1 MNQESNLLLPDSGT
15 RSYESLF
22 EYQPLAAFL
31 VEADG
36 TISLVNHRFELISGK
51 KKEEIQNRMKWTQF
65 AHPDDIESLMDAFL
79 NNFQQQG
86 KPHLFTARTRLFTGS
101 GYRKVFIRANRIPT
115 ANETI
120 LVQLQ
125 ELDEEGLLRDY
136 SLEDSDYRWRSFLM
150 EGLDIVVILDLAGN
164 ILFLNKTFTGASAE
178 EIQGK
183 NLFHILKRT
192 DALKLQGFISKVLV
206 SGKAESME
214 EWSSFTG
221 KRSHYY
227 VRISPVTK
235 QGDISAILLTVS
247 DTTKQKESD
256 SDRLRRMES
265 QRHRQKLEA
274 LGTLAAGVAHE
285 INNPLTG
292 ILNYA
297 ELVKGQVEENETLLR
312 NMEVIIRESERISG
326 IVRSLLGFAHKE
338 EGIKAHVSTGEIM
351 YSSIQLLLPFLIKD
365 GITVEGAE
373 ALIDAEANLEIPL
386 VIGEPQKLKQVF
398 LNLIT
403 NARDS
408 LNDKYPFPSE
418 KKKIRVEQRQLFRN
432 ELRYVEVTVKDYGIG
447 IREENINRIFD
458 PFFTTKPTTVGTGLG
473 LSVSYDIVREMNGDM
488 EVESEEEEYAIFRV
502 ILPAA
507 EKIS

>member
-1 MNQESNLLLPDSGT
+1 MNKENNLLTTVASSQYRT
-15 RSYESLF
+15 LF
-22 EYQPLAAFL
+22 EHQPLAAFL

-36 TISLVNHRFELISGK
+36 TITLVNQKFEDISGRK
-51 KKEEIQNRMKWTQF
+51 KSEIEGRMKWSQF
-65 AHPDDIESLMDAFL
+65 AHPDDTESLMDAFL
-79 NNFQQQG
+79 DKSKHEIPKVFS
-86 KPHLFTARTRLFTGS
+86 ARTRLLSAS
-101 GYRKVFIRANRIPT
+101 GYKKVYVRANRIPT
-115 ANETI
+115 EENRVLI
-120 LVQLQ
+120 QLQ
-125 ELDEEGLLRDY
+125 ELDEEGLLKDY

-150 EGLDIVVILDLAGN
+150 EGMDFVVIMDLNGN
-164 ILFLNKTFTGASAE
+164 VLFINKTFTGVPAE

-183 NLFHILKRT
+183 NFFEVLKTT
-192 DALKLQGFISKVLV
+192 DALKLQAVIARVLKT
-206 SGKAESME
+206 GKAEAFE

-221 KRSHYY
+221 KRNHYY
-227 VRISPVTK
+227 IRISPVTK
-235 QGDISAILLTVS
+235 QGEISAILLAIS
-247 DTTKQKESD
+247 DTTQQKESD

-297 ELVKGQVEENETLLR
+297 ELVRTQVEENESLSK

-338 EGIKAHVSTGEIM
+338 EGIKAYVSTGEIL
-351 YSSIQLLLPFLIKD
+351 YSSFQLLLPFLVRD
-365 GITVEGAE
+365 GIR
-373 ALIDAEANLEIPL
+373 IDGMDRLVDPDSEIPL
-386 VIGEPQKLKQVF
+386 VVGEPQKLKQVF

-408 LNDKYPFPSE
+408 LNEKYPFE
-418 KKKIRVEQRQLFRN
+418 TDQKKIKVSQSIVQRGDTRF
-432 ELRYVEVTVKDYGIG
+432 VKITVTDWGMGIG
-447 IREENINRIFD
+447 DENLSRIFD

-473 LSVSYDIVREMNGDM
+473 LSVSYEIVREMGGEI
-488 EVESEEEEYAIFRV
+488 EVESSEEEYATFHIM
-502 ILPAA
+502 IPAS

>member
-1 MNQESNLLLPDSGT
+1 MENEITTCKSSSK
-15 RSYESLF
+15 SYQSIF
-22 EYQPLAAFL
+22 EHQPLAAFL

-36 TISLVNHRFELISGK
+36 TISLVNQKFEDISGK
-51 KKEEIQNRMKWTQF
+51 KKKEIQGRMKWSQF
-65 AHPDDIESLMDAFL
+65 AHPDDMESLMDAFI
-79 NNFQQQG
+79 NRFKSE
-86 KPHLFTARTRLFTGS
+86 KPHVFSARTRLLS
-101 GYRKVFIRANRIPT
+101 GDEYKKVFIRANRIPT
-115 ANETI
+115 AEEQV

-125 ELDEEGLLRDY
+125 ELDEEGLLKDY

-150 EGLDIVVILDLAGN
+150 EGMDYVVILDLSGN
-164 ILFLNKTFTGASAE
+164 ILFINKSFTGVSIE
-178 EIQGK
+178 EVQGK
-183 NLFHILKRT
+183 NFFEILKTT
-192 DALKLQGFISKVLV
+192 DALKLQSIISKVLNT
-206 SGKAESME
+206 GRPETLE

-221 KRSHYY
+221 KRSHYFI
-227 VRISPVTK
+227 RISPVTK
-235 QGDISAILLTVS
+235 QGETNAILLSIS

-297 ELVKGQVEENETLLR
+297 ELVKTQVEENESLSKNL
-312 NMEVIIRESERISG
+312 EVIIRESERISG

-338 EGIKAHVSTGEIM
+338 EGIKAHVSTGEIL
-351 YSSIQLLLPFLIKD
+351 YSSIQLLLPFLVRD
-365 GITVEGAE
+365 GISIEGLDE
-373 ALIDAEANLEIPL
+373 LVDPDSEIPL

-408 LNDKYPFPSE
+408 LNEKYPFE
-418 KKKIRVEQRQLFRN
+418 TKMKKIQVSQKAISRAGEKFVQI
-432 ELRYVEVTVKDYGIG
+432 TVKDWGLGID
-447 IREENINRIFD
+447 EENLNRIFD

-473 LSVSYDIVREMNGDM
+473 LSVSYEIVREMGGEI
-488 EVESEEEEYAIFRV
+488 EVESSEEEYASFQVLI
-502 ILPAA
+502 PAS

>member
-1 MNQESNLLLPDSGT
+1 MSQENSILLSDSGT
-15 RSYESLF
+15 RSYETLF

-36 TISLVNHRFELISGK
+36 TISLVNHRFELLSGK
-51 KKEEIQNRMKWTQF
+51 TKQDIQNRMKWTQF

-79 NNFQQQG
+79 NNFQKQH
-86 KPHLFTARTRLFTGS
+86 KPHLFTARTRLFNGS
-101 GYRKVFIRANRIPT
+101 AYRKVFIRANRIPT

-125 ELDEEGLLRDY
+125 ELDEEGLLKDY

-150 EGLDIVVILDLAGN
+150 EGLDIVVILDLSGN
-164 ILFLNKTFTGASAE
+164 ILFVNKTLTGASAE
-178 EIQGK
+178 EVQGR
-183 NLFHILKRT
+183 NLFQILKKT
-192 DALKLQGFISKVLV
+192 DALKLQSFISKVLV
-206 SGKAESME
+206 TGNAESVE

-221 KRSHYY
+221 KKSHYFI
-227 VRISPVTK
+227 RISPVTK
-235 QGDISAILLTVS
+235 QGEISAILLTVS

-297 ELVKGQVEENETLLR
+297 ELVKEQVEENETLLR
-312 NMEVIIRESERISG
+312 NVEVIIRESERISG

-351 YSSIQLLLPFLIKD
+351 HSSIQLLLPFLSKD
-365 GITVEGAE
+365 AIIMEGVDT
-373 ALIDAEANLEIPL
+373 LIDSEKNMDIPL

-408 LNDKYPFPSE
+408 LNDKFPFPSE
-418 KKKIRVEQRQLFRN
+418 KKRIIVGQRQLFRN
-432 ELRYVEVTVKDYGIG
+432 GERYVEVTVKDFGIG

-473 LSVSYDIVREMNGDM
+473 LSVSYDIVREMSGDM
-488 EVESEEEEYAIFRV
+488 DVESVEDEYAVFHV

>member
-1 MNQESNLLLPDSGT
+1 MNHENNLLTTASSSQY
-15 RSYESLF
+15 RSLF
-22 EYQPLAAFL
+22 EHQPLAAFL

-36 TISLVNHRFELISGK
+36 TIALVNQKFEDISGK
-51 KKEEIQNRMKWTQF
+51 KKSEIEGRMRWCQF
-65 AHPDDIESLMDAFL
+65 AHPDDKESLMDAFL
-79 NNFQQQG
+79 DRSRHEVPKVFS
-86 KPHLFTARTRLFTGS
+86 ARTRLLSATG
-101 GYRKVFIRANRIPT
+101 YKKVYVRATRIPT
-115 ANETI
+115 EEGRV

-125 ELDEEGLLRDY
+125 ELDEEGLLKDY

-150 EGLDIVVILDLAGN
+150 EGMDFVVIMDLNGN
-164 ILFLNKTFTGASAE
+164 VLFINRTFTGVPTE

-183 NLFHILKRT
+183 NFFEVLKT
-192 DALKLQGFISKVLV
+192 SDALKLQAVISRVLNT
-206 SGKAESME
+206 GKPEAFE

-227 VRISPVTK
+227 IRISPVTK
-235 QGDISAILLTVS
+235 QGEISAILLAIS
-247 DTTKQKESD
+247 DTTQQKESD

-297 ELVKGQVEENETLLR
+297 ELVRTQVEENESLSK

-338 EGIKAHVSTGEIM
+338 EGIKAHVSTGEIL
-351 YSSIQLLLPFLIKD
+351 YSSIQLLLPFLVRD
-365 GITVEGAE
+365 GIRVEGMDD
-373 ALIDAEANLEIPL
+373 LVDPDSEIPL

-408 LNDKYPFPSE
+408 LNEKYPFE
-418 KKKIRVEQRQLFRN
+418 TDLKKIKVSQSVFERGDTRFVRI
-432 ELRYVEVTVKDYGIG
+432 TVKDWGLGIG
-447 IREENINRIFD
+447 DENLNRIFD

-473 LSVSYDIVREMNGDM
+473 LSVSYEIVREMGGDI
-488 EVESEEEEYAIFRV
+488 EVESSEEEYATFHIM
-502 ILPAA
+502 IPAS